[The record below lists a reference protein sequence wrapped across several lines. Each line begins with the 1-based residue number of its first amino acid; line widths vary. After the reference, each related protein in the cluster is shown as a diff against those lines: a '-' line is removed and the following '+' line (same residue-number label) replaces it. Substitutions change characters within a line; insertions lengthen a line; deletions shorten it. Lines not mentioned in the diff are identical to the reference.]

1 MTPILASLATRA
13 PLPTL
18 GPEWLDPDTILHWLG
33 PLAVVGV
40 LVIVFAETGLL
51 IGFFLP
57 GDSLLFTAGMLT
69 ATGFITVPIWLLCAL
84 IFLAAFAGNQ
94 TGYLIGKTAGP
105 KVFNKPDSRLFKQEF
120 VDKTYAYF
128 DKYGGRTIIVAQF
141 VPIVRTFAPV
151 AAGVGKMRYRTFI
164 SYNVVGALLW
174 GVGVTTLGY
183 WLGRI
188 PFVQE
193 YIEFILIGIVGLSV
207 IPIGIEMLRARKGRR
222 DARYDE
228 PEERARVERE
238 VIEG

>member
-13 PLPTL
+13 PLPAL
-18 GPEWLDPDTILHWLG
+18 GPEWLDPDTIIHWLG
-33 PLAVVGV
+33 PLAVIGV
-40 LVIVFAETGLL
+40 LAMVFAETGLL
-51 IGFFLP
+51 VGFFLP

-69 ATGFITVPIWLLCAL
+69 ATGFITIPIWLLCLL

-105 KVFNKPDSRLFKQEF
+105 KVFNRPDSRLFKQEF

-151 AAGVGKMRYRTFI
+151 AAGVGRMRYRTFI
-164 SYNVVGALLW
+164 SYNVIGALLW

-188 PFVQE
+188 TFVQRN
-193 YIEFILIGIVGLSV
+193 IEFILIGIVAVSV

-222 DARYDE
+222 DAKYDE
-228 PEERARVERE
+228 PTERARVERE
-238 VIEG
+238 AIEG